1 MTKDTVLFIGGG
13 ASQIKYIERIKALGY
28 RIIATDINPDA
39 PARDIVDG
47 FINVSTYDA
56 AGTWKGLQIG
66 FKDEIKQIK
75 QVMTACTGEPFRTVE
90 TLKAKLGIKHIDK
103 RTMNILLNK
112 NLLRKAFNKAKLS
125 SIRTWKDIKSVRE
138 RDLPVVIKPATS
150 GLGGKG
156 VNFVSHLDQLKPA
169 FADAVKH
176 SLKKDAV
183 IETFVNGPEIA
194 VDAIWNGKKVIF
206 LSPGWTLYDNEL
218 GEITGST
225 AEADDTLTQL
235 RGKIIR
241 MIEALCGV
249 FRFGP
254 LALNCDIIL
263 SNNMDLNLIEAEFL
277 PVHGIYLCKESY
289 GYDLLGNYV
298 NVHLNLPVDP
308 QPPFKGSSAL
318 FYDVNV
324 PAKRGKLKYI
334 KLLEPWTLGSK
345 KGKMKVKGYNLLV
358 NSKKQIL
365 GAVTGLFPHLSDRR
379 TISG

>member
-1 MTKDTVLFIGGG
+1 MKKDIVLFIGGG

-28 RIIATDINPDA
+28 RVIATDINPDA

-66 FKDEIKQIK
+66 FKGELKQIK

-90 TLKAKLGIKHIDK
+90 TLKAKLGLKHIDK

-112 NLLRKAFNKAKLS
+112 TLLRKVFNKAKLS
-125 SIRTWKDIKSVRE
+125 SIKTWKNIKSVRE
-138 RDLPVVIKPATS
+138 QDLPVVIKPATS

-156 VNFVSHLDQLKPA
+156 VNFVYRLDQLKPA
-169 FADAVKH
+169 YADAVKY

-183 IETFVNGPEIA
+183 IETYVEGPEIA
-194 VDAIWNGKKVIF
+194 VDAIWNGKKVVF
-206 LSPGWTLYDNEL
+206 LSTGWTLFDNEL

-225 AEADDTLTQL
+225 AEADDTLTKL
-235 RGKIIR
+235 RGKITH
-241 MIEALCGV
+241 MIEDLCRI

-263 SNNMDLNLIEAEFL
+263 SENMFLDLIEAEFL
-277 PVHGIYLCKESY
+277 PVHGVFLCKGSY

-298 NVHLNLPVDP
+298 NVHLGLPVAP
-308 QPPFKGSSAL
+308 QPPFRGSSAL

-324 PAKRGKLKYI
+324 QAKRGELKYI
-334 KLLEPWTLGSK
+334 KLLEPWTLESNNGSF
-345 KGKMKVKGYNLLV
+345 KVKGYNLLV
-358 NSKKQIL
+358 NSKRRIL
-365 GAVTGLFPHLSDRR
+365 DTVTGLFPHLSNRR
-379 TISG
+379 TIID